1 VAFRGKCPQPS
12 SLPRP
17 VHYACGKDAT
27 VGNACAYQVKDVAAF
42 YVAMLLDLEVVYVEA
57 REKRNAVIGDLQKRL
72 GR

>member
-1 VAFRGKCPQPS
+1 
-12 SLPRP
+12 
-17 VHYACGKDAT
+17 

-57 REKRNAVIGDLQKRL
+57 REKRNAVIGDFQRRL